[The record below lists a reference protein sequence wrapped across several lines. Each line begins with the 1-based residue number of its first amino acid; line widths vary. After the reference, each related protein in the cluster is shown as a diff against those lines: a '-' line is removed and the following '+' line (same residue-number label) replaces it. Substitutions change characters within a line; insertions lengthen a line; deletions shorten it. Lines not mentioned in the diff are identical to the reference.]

1 MSGLLQQGRGSGSY
15 GRRGS
20 KLLLLLLL
28 IMMMMMVM
36 TLAHFIARLFCNPL
50 ND

>member
-20 KLLLLLLL
+20 KLLL
-28 IMMMMMVM
+28 IMMMMVM
-36 TLAHFIARLFCNPL
+36 TLAHFVARLFCNPL